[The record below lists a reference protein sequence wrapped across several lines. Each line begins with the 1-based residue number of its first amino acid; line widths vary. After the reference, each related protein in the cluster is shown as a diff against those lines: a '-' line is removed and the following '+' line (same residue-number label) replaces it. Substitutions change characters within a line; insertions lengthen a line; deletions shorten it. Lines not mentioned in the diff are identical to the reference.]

1 MSGFFVAVQRLV
13 RRWHIHWQSVHHREG
28 ANVYTQCRCGRK
40 GWYPL
45 PGGYSP
51 LDRKWL
57 DAPNAQI
64 SGGTPSAESVR
75 SAKEV

>member
-13 RRWHIHWQSVHHREG
+13 RRWHVHMMRFHHLEG
-28 ANVYTQCRCGRK
+28 ANVYTQCRCGKR

-45 PGGYSP
+45 SGGYSA

-57 DAPNAQI
+57 DAPNTGLHRTRRPR
-64 SGGTPSAESVR
+64 SG
-75 SAKEV
+75 